1 MALPA
6 RQPRE
11 RGLLPMPVAA
21 ADAIP
26 APKSPDPRKKRLR
39 VLLLALLLVVLG
51 GTCAFLW
58 VLKHQ
63 ARDDE
68 GDDAPPP
75 ATAQNAAAVNKSGT
89 VPAAAAVHRL
99 DPKAPPTFVALDSFT
114 VNLADRDTERYAQLG
129 ITLEIADSK
138 VADQIKSYM
147 PAIRNNILMAI
158 ADKTAAQ
165 LMDREGKLKLAAEIQ
180 RETARSIGYT
190 AEAAAAAAAEAA
202 QDADT
207 SARKKTK
214 RLLEPPIRAVHFSNF
229 IIQ

>member
-1 MALPA
+1 
-6 RQPRE
+6 
-11 RGLLPMPVAA
+11 MPVAA

-26 APKSPDPRKKRLR
+26 APKSQGPRKKRLR
-39 VLLLALLLVVLG
+39 VLLLALLLVVLA

-63 ARDDE
+63 AQDDE

-75 ATAQNAAAVNKSGT
+75 SSATTATTAAAVAKPGAAAI
-89 VPAAAAVHRL
+89 AAAAPRL
-99 DPKAPPTFVALDSFT
+99 DPKAPPTFVALDPFT

-158 ADKTAAQ
+158 ADKTAVQ

-202 QDADT
+202 QDSDN
-207 SARKKTK
+207 SARKKSK
-214 RLLEPPIRAVHFSNF
+214 RMVEPPIRAVHFSNF